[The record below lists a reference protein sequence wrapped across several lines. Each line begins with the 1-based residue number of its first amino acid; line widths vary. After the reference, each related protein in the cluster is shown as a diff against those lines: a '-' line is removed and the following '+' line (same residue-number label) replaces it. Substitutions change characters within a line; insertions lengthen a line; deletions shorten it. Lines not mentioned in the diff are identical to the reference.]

1 MLTIVLWGCPQCWF
15 DKGCATV
22 VLDRCEYD
30 KKLQTMLDD
39 SQTYEKIDKD
49 PAPSLE

>member
-1 MLTIVLWGCPQCWF
+1 MLA

-22 VLDRCEYD
+22 VLDRCVY

-39 SQTYEKIDKD
+39 PKTYENSDRD